1 MAEQTKRK
9 ISGSKRNFH
18 QMQRQ
23 QQHAGVDGYHA
34 DTEQEEGKSIEK
46 NKKEIIEE
54 EQQNQ
59 IQINFEENEEEIVPS
74 T

>member
-1 MAEQTKRK
+1 MRVLMV
-9 ISGSKRNFH
+9 IMVR
-18 QMQRQ
+18 
-23 QQHAGVDGYHA
+23 

-59 IQINFEENEEEIVPS
+59 IQINVEENEEEIVPS